1 MNTKGAIWMEE
12 RNVRV
17 LETQVLSGED
27 ERVLK
32 RGLALFEEFR
42 AKHRE
47 VHEQARLCRRLR
59 ALQDDT
65 LPRETPRL
73 NTLNSTV
80 DNVVADQMDNLPE
93 AKMMPERPELQ
104 ESADI
109 LTDVVRYA
117 LYQSAFDEQYAQL
130 MEDCA
135 VAGTGVM
142 QIFWDE
148 ELDDGRGMARCER
161 WDMESFYPDPMFED
175 IQQGRA
181 VFKTAFYP
189 REWYE
194 QHYPEK
200 ARYIGGDAYWE
211 PRAGYSPEGGA
222 PILLIE
228 YWWRTY
234 DKAARRHSVHMA
246 QIAGGAL
253 LYRSRESVYSH
264 GRYPFVLFRY
274 RRQQE
279 SAFGIS
285 LMDDYAD
292 QWRATC
298 RYAGYIDENARA
310 SSRQRFIYRE
320 DSGLDGKALA
330 DWSRDFIGA
339 RGAIDEGALRSFQAA
354 PLNPQI
360 MNFMAYLVDT
370 MKQDSGQNQ
379 FSRGEAGLGVTAASA
394 IQALQEAGG
403 KISRLHTAG
412 YMESFR
418 QAVEQMIYVLSD
430 RITEERVIMVAG
442 QDGAGTLRPRHVKL
456 LPARA
461 PREPVAPGAE
471 QAGFE
476 QGAAPAGMD
485 ASGMAPAGMSPMG
498 MNPADAQA
506 GGGPEALLSAA
517 LQRALGGADGEAPA
531 VPEGMGGG
539 TGRAIERPPYN
550 VRVQIQRRSPLQI
563 QANNEFVLQVAQI
576 CGQAGQPL
584 PPLAVVSLLQGID
597 NKQEVLAALREA
609 DQTRTQMTQL
619 QQAVE
624 QLQGMLEQE
633 MQKTQKFKK
642 ALMLRGDT
650 IEPDKPEAVHE
661 EQPNA
666 VAPEP
671 GDMQE
676 APNMTQEEAAAPA
689 QGADAQMQALAQ
701 ALGGM
706 QAGQA

>member
-1 MNTKGAIWMEE
+1 MMETWE
-12 RNVRV
+12 SARV
-17 LETQVLSGED
+17 LETQALSAED
-27 ERVLK
+27 EAILK
-32 RGLALFEEFR
+32 QGLSLFEEFR
-42 AKHRE
+42 GKHRN

-73 NTLNSTV
+73 NTLNATV

-135 VAGTGVM
+135 VTGSGVL

-161 WDMESFYPDPMFED
+161 WDMESFYPDPMFSD
-175 IQQGRA
+175 IQEGRA

-200 ARYIGGDAYWE
+200 ARYIGGDTYWE
-211 PRAGYSPEGGA
+211 PRAGYTPEGGA

-234 DKAARRHSVHMA
+234 DKRAKRYSVHMA

-253 LYRSRESVYSH
+253 LYRSHESVYSH

-279 SAFGIS
+279 SAFGIG

-403 KISRLHTAG
+403 KITRLHTAG

-442 QDGAGTLRPRHVKL
+442 QDSAGTLRPRHVKL
-456 LPARA
+456 LPARPSLPEA
-461 PREPVAPGAE
+461 GMPGQAMPAMGAPGGAE
-471 QAGFE
+471 
-476 QGAAPAGMD
+476 AGMPGQ
-485 ASGMAPAGMSPMG
+485 AMPAMG
-498 MNPADAQA
+498 AGQDGAMGALAGLN
-506 GGGPEALLSAA
+506 GGGAEADIAAA
-517 LQRALGGADGEAPA
+517 LQRALGGAEA
-531 VPEGMGGG
+531 GMAAMG

-597 NKQEVLAALREA
+597 NKQEVLSALREA
-609 DQTRTQMTQL
+609 DQTRTQMQQL
-619 QQAVE
+619 QGAVE
-624 QLQGMLEQE
+624 QLQAQLAEANRKTEVLRQAFDDDLDAQQMGTMPGSEAAGMQPMTEAAPQGDAAGPEQE
-633 MQKTQKFKK
+633 
-642 ALMLRGDT
+642 
-650 IEPDKPEAVHE
+650 
-661 EQPNA
+661 
-666 VAPEP
+666 
-671 GDMQE
+671 
-676 APNMTQEEAAAPA
+676 
-689 QGADAQMQALAQ
+689 ADAKMQALAQ
-701 ALGGM
+701 MLGNM

>member
-1 MNTKGAIWMEE
+1 MP
-12 RNVRV
+12 RRFFV
-17 LETQVLSGED
+17 LAV
-27 ERVLK
+27 
-32 RGLALFEEFR
+32 A
-42 AKHRE
+42 
-47 VHEQARLCRRLR
+47 
-59 ALQDDT
+59 
-65 LPRETPRL
+65 PRETPRL
-73 NTLNSTV
+73 NTLNATV

-135 VAGTGVM
+135 VTGSGVL

-161 WDMESFYPDPMFED
+161 WDMESFYPDPMFSD
-175 IQQGRA
+175 IQEGRA

-200 ARYIGGDAYWE
+200 ARYIGGDTYWE
-211 PRAGYSPEGGA
+211 PRAGYTPEGGA

-234 DKAARRHSVHMA
+234 DKRAKRYSVHMA

-253 LYRSRESVYSH
+253 LYRSHESVYSH
-264 GRYPFVLFRY
+264 GRYPVVLVRY

-279 SAFGIS
+279 SAFGIG

-403 KISRLHTAG
+403 KITRLHTAG

-442 QDGAGTLRPRHVKL
+442 QDSAGTLRPRHVKL
-456 LPARA
+456 LPARPSLPEA
-461 PREPVAPGAE
+461 GMPGQAMPAMGAGQDGAE
-471 QAGFE
+471 
-476 QGAAPAGMD
+476 AGMPGQ
-485 ASGMAPAGMSPMG
+485 AMPAMG
-498 MNPADAQA
+498 AGQDGAMGALAGLNGDGAEADIA
-506 GGGPEALLSAA
+506 AA
-517 LQRALGGADGEAPA
+517 LQSALGGAEA
-531 VPEGMGGG
+531 GMAAMG

-597 NKQEVLAALREA
+597 NKQEVLSALREA
-609 DQTRTQMTQL
+609 DQTRTQMQQL
-619 QQAVE
+619 QGAVE

-633 MQKTQKFKK
+633 AQKTERLKR
-642 ALMLRGDT
+642 ALMSQKDMIKPAQNKAAAGRQDVAAPEGELPPRGEAAGRQSTPGAVPQDAGMQPP
-650 IEPDKPEAVHE
+650 EVAPQEAGMQPMPEA
-661 EQPNA
+661 
-666 VAPEP
+666 APQ
-671 GDMQE
+671 GDAAGPEQE
-676 APNMTQEEAAAPA
+676 A
-689 QGADAQMQALAQ
+689 DAKMQALAQ
-701 ALGGM
+701 MLGSM

>member
-1 MNTKGAIWMEE
+1 MMETWE
-12 RNVRV
+12 SARV
-17 LETQVLSGED
+17 LETQALSAED
-27 ERVLK
+27 EAILK
-32 RGLALFEEFR
+32 RGLSLFEEFR
-42 AKHRE
+42 GKHRN

-73 NTLNSTV
+73 NTLNATV

-135 VAGTGVM
+135 VTGSGVL

-161 WDMESFYPDPMFED
+161 WDMESFYPDPMFSD
-175 IQQGRA
+175 IQEGRA

-211 PRAGYSPEGGA
+211 PRAGYTPEGGA

-234 DKAARRHSVHMA
+234 DKRAKRYSVHMA

-253 LYRSRESVYSH
+253 LYRSHESVYSH

-279 SAFGIS
+279 SAFGIG

-403 KISRLHTAG
+403 KITRLHTAG

-442 QDGAGTLRPRHVKL
+442 QDSAGTLRPRHVKL
-456 LPARA
+456 LPARPSLPEA
-461 PREPVAPGAE
+461 GMPGQAMPAMGAQDGAE
-471 QAGFE
+471 
-476 QGAAPAGMD
+476 AGMPGQ
-485 ASGMAPAGMSPMG
+485 AMPAMG
-498 MNPADAQA
+498 AGQDGAMGALAGLN
-506 GGGPEALLSAA
+506 GGGAEAGIAAA
-517 LQRALGGADGEAPA
+517 LQRALGGAEAGMPGQAMPA
-531 VPEGMGGG
+531 MG

-597 NKQEVLAALREA
+597 NKQEVLSALREA
-609 DQTRTQMTQL
+609 DQTRTQMQQL
-619 QQAVE
+619 QGAVE
-624 QLQGMLEQE
+624 QLQAQLQKANDTAEALKIAVAAQKPGTSGPAAPEEMAAQAGEAPQEGAAGMQPTPEAAPQEDMAGPEQE
-633 MQKTQKFKK
+633 
-642 ALMLRGDT
+642 
-650 IEPDKPEAVHE
+650 
-661 EQPNA
+661 
-666 VAPEP
+666 
-671 GDMQE
+671 
-676 APNMTQEEAAAPA
+676 
-689 QGADAQMQALAQ
+689 ADAKMQALAQ
-701 ALGGM
+701 MLGNM

>member
-1 MNTKGAIWMEE
+1 MMETWE
-12 RNVRV
+12 SARV
-17 LETQVLSGED
+17 LETQALSAED
-27 ERVLK
+27 EAILK
-32 RGLALFEEFR
+32 RGLSLFEEFR
-42 AKHRE
+42 GKHRN

-73 NTLNSTV
+73 NTLNATV

-135 VAGTGVM
+135 VTGSGVL

-161 WDMESFYPDPMFED
+161 WDMESFYPDPMFSD
-175 IQQGRA
+175 IQEGRA

-200 ARYIGGDAYWE
+200 ARYIGGDTYWE
-211 PRAGYSPEGGA
+211 PRAGYTPEGGA

-234 DKAARRHSVHMA
+234 DKRAKRYSVHMA

-253 LYRSRESVYSH
+253 LYRSHESVYSH

-279 SAFGIS
+279 SAFGIG

-403 KISRLHTAG
+403 KITRLHTAG

-442 QDGAGTLRPRHVKL
+442 QDSAGTLRPRHVKL
-456 LPARA
+456 LPARPSLPEA
-461 PREPVAPGAE
+461 GMPGQAMPAMGARDGAE
-471 QAGFE
+471 TGMPGQAMPAM
-476 QGAAPAGMD
+476 GAGQDGAMGALAGL
-485 ASGMAPAGMSPMG
+485 
-498 MNPADAQA
+498 N
-506 GGGPEALLSAA
+506 GGGAEADIAAA
-517 LQRALGGADGEAPA
+517 LQSALGGAEA
-531 VPEGMGGG
+531 GMAAMG

-597 NKQEVLAALREA
+597 NKQEVLSALREA
-609 DQTRTQMTQL
+609 DQTRTQMQQL
-619 QQAVE
+619 QGVVE
-624 QLQGMLEQE
+624 QLQAQLAEANRKTTAMQKIGERVQAAATSGKQALEATPQSAAAGVQPPEAMPQEAEAGMQPETTPQEDMAGPEQE
-633 MQKTQKFKK
+633 
-642 ALMLRGDT
+642 
-650 IEPDKPEAVHE
+650 
-661 EQPNA
+661 
-666 VAPEP
+666 
-671 GDMQE
+671 
-676 APNMTQEEAAAPA
+676 
-689 QGADAQMQALAQ
+689 ADAKMQALAQ
-701 ALGGM
+701 MLGDM